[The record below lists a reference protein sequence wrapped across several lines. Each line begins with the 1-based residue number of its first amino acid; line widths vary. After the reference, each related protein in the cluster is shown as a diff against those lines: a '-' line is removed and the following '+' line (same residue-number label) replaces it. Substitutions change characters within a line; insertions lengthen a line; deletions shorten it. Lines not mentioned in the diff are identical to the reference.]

1 MKSSYKRLMGSNYIE
16 REDILDFLNKKGF
29 EEIFS
34 VWFSKKYNFIFFEI
48 DIRERNTLFLKLIEK
63 INLNKKELNNRF
75 GWIQNV
81 DEDYFLSFKEN
92 ETNEIINIMKNEKE
106 EKELKEIM
114 SGNNIESKKKGRL

>member
-1 MKSSYKRLMGSNYIE
+1 MKSSYKRLIHSDYIE

-75 GWIQNV
+75 DWIQNV
-81 DEDYFLSFKEN
+81 NEDYFLSFKEN

-106 EKELKEIM
+106 QEELSKILNSKE
-114 SGNNIESKKKGRL
+114 NKKRGRL